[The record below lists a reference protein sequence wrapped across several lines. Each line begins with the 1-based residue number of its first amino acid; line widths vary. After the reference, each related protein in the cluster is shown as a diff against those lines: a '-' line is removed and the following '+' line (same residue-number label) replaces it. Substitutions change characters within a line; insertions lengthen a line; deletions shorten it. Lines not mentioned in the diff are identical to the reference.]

1 MGEVSCKCIVCSLI
15 LGAGAYALGAI
26 LAYHLRNRSVCS
38 NMVILVKWVG
48 GDDCNG
54 CVWWCHM
61 DRCWYHAWSKP
72 PRLRDPAYDSRE

>member
-1 MGEVSCKCIVCSLI
+1 MGEVSCNSETGSLI

-26 LAYHLRNRSVCS
+26 LALTQGNRSVCS

-48 GDDCNG
+48 CIVCNG

-61 DRCWYHAWSKP
+61 DRCWYHAYHLP